1 MISRYSSSP
10 AWFEIPVSDVDR
22 ARHFYEDTLRVPL
35 TEIAYLGTEFL
46 LISGSD
52 SGPLGSL
59 VKVKDAIIPISSTEI
74 PLFIPARATDILSKV
89 DEAGG
94 RVFDLEKDNPD
105 GLCAHIADP
114 DGNRLLVS
122 LRS

>member
-1 MISRYSSSP
+1 MISRYSTAP

-22 ARHFYEDTLRVPL
+22 ARHFYEDTLRVPV
-35 TEIAYLGTEFL
+35 TEIAYLGTEFW
-46 LISGSD
+46 LISGPD

-59 VKVKDAIIPISSTEI
+59 VKATDAVLPISSTEI
-74 PLFIPARATDILSKV
+74 PLFIPAQATEILSKV

-94 RVFDLEKDNPD
+94 RVIDLEKESAD